1 MEKEHV
7 LTDSKKKVCT
17 VLINTLLKK
26 DEIVFAYLHGSFLDG
41 FLFNDIDIALYLD
54 DKKIPREKNSDY
66 CEQLSIELSEL
77 IEHVADVHIMNH
89 APVGFQHSVFK
100 HGELLFS
107 RDDELRSDLIEKT
120 SMEIMD
126 FYELSLESIRD
137 MVYDGY

>member
-7 LTDSKKKVCT
+7 LTDSKKKVFS

-26 DEIVFAYLHGSFLDG
+26 DEIIFAYLHGSFLDG

-54 DKKIPREKNSDY
+54 HQKIPREKNSDY

-77 IEHVADVHIMNH
+77 IEYVADVHIMNH

-107 RDDELRSDLIEKT
+107 KDDELRSDLIERT
-120 SMEIMD
+120 SMEYTD
-126 FYELSLESIRD
+126 FYELSLEYIRD
-137 MVYDGY
+137 IVYDGY